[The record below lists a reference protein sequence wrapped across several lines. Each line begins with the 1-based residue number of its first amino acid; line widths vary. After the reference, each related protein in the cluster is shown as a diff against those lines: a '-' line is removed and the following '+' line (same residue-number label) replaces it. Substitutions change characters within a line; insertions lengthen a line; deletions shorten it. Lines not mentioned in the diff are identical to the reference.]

1 MFVFVLTLMLLFH
14 FSTANT
20 LWLYQRKQAFNL
32 KWTAARC
39 NDFTPKHGATTTQGR
54 SSTKSVEHITK
65 PLEEKSWF
73 PESSPNLQLTK
84 CLHLPQHDAKR
95 PHVPLVAVVVVLEVL
110 WGVPAQGYTL
120 LHNLH
125 MMEKVI
131 SPKLKGDI
139 FKVCETVSEGQF

>member
-1 MFVFVLTLMLLFH
+1 MTLH
-14 FSTANT
+14 QNT
-20 LWLYQRKQAFNL
+20 EPPQHKAALQRV
-32 KWTAARC
+32 R
-39 NDFTPKHGATTTQGR
+39 
-54 SSTKSVEHITK
+54 VEHITK

-131 SPKLKGDI
+131 SPELKGDI
-139 FKVCETVSEGQF
+139 FKQF